1 MTAVKTSSQLTG
13 DAKLWRYQSLE
24 KFIDLL
30 STGELFFAPL
40 SFFVK
45 TDPFEGYLPAAAMDA
60 LGELSRRHVRDI
72 ESFIPLFE
80 DHCKRAQR
88 EIASGAREMLQRQ
101 LEDLKATPKRFF
113 QAIMQC
119 QTVNCW
125 HANDVES
132 EAMWRLYCHG
142 VWHFSI
148 VSILTT
154 WGAIKGRV
162 DGLDDKGELNS
173 GCPSLVVEGWAS
185 GFPTS
190 TGYQC
195 RYYLINNN

>member
-1 MTAVKTSSQLTG
+1 MTAVKTSNQLTG
-13 DAKLWRYQSLE
+13 DVKLWRYQSLD

-30 STGELFFAPL
+30 SKGELFFAPL

-80 DHCKRAQR
+80 DHCKRVQR

-113 QAIMQC
+113 QAIMQS

-132 EAMWRLYCHG
+132 EAMWRLYADNG
-142 VWHFSI
+142 KAVAI
-148 VSILTT
+148 ETTVDALT
-154 WGAIKGRV
+154 
-162 DGLDDKGELNS
+162 
-173 GCPSLVVEGWAS
+173 GC
-185 GFPTS
+185 
-190 TGYQC
+190 
-195 RYYLINNN
+195 